1 MTEAV
6 IETKPNR
13 LSRLRGWRDRLT
25 QNPIIL
31 KELRSRM
38 RGGRAFILLSIYL
51 VLISVFM
58 SLVYFGFSAS
68 SQSIGGPNTRQLLGK
83 AIFYSITGME
93 LMMVAFI
100 APGLTAGSI
109 AAERERQTFDLL
121 RTTLISSRSLV
132 WGKLISALSYLILL
146 LVAALPLESLAYMLG
161 GVSIEE
167 LLIGLLLLVV
177 TALFY
182 SCLGIFYSSFMRRT
196 LGSTV
201 LAYATAILVVVGIP
215 ALLFVS
221 MGFGSYLFSGSNPS
235 TTSQIS
241 ILLIGWLLIS
251 LNPIGTGVVTEVLLL
266 SNQSLISYN
275 LPLANGV
282 NIFIISPWIIYSILY
297 ILLSLWLVVLS
308 IYFVRKVE

>member
-1 MTEAV
+1 MV
-6 IETKPNR
+6 
-13 LSRLRGWRDRLT
+13 SRLRRWKERLT

-38 RGGRAFILLSIYL
+38 RGGRAFILLTIYL
-51 VLISVFM
+51 VLISLFM

-68 SQSIGGPNTRQLLGK
+68 NQAAGGPNTRQLLGK
-83 AIFYSITGME
+83 AIFFSITGIE

-167 LLIGLLLLVV
+167 LLISFLILVV

-196 LGSTV
+196 LGPTV
-201 LAYATAILVVVGIP
+201 LAYATAIMIVVGIP
-215 ALLFVS
+215 ILLFVS
-221 MGFGSYLFSGSNPS
+221 MGFGAGLFVGTSPS
-235 TTSQIS
+235 TSSQIS
-241 ILLIGWLLIS
+241 LLLAAWLLVS
-251 LNPIGTGVVTEVLLL
+251 LNPLGAGVVTEVLLL
-266 SNQSLISYN
+266 SYQTLISYN
-275 LPLANGV
+275 IPLANGV
-282 NIFIISPWIIYSILY
+282 TVPIISPWISYSIIY
-297 ILLSLWLVVLS
+297 ILLSLWLIVLS